1 MLTSSGSQQTMVP
14 IVSWP
19 RGKPVIFSKIGQERE
34 VASELGTFLSSRTSI
49 CGRGHQRR
57 NLDFHFYH
65 HHHQLLGARHRDLVR
80 SVGRAG
86 AGGWTRERKRERKE
100 IRNLEQFSR
109 RSGIKRAVY
118 DDGVGVAPSPSNYR
132 ATPLFPL
139 SLCIS
144 LWINDF
150 PWTKSKRTRGA
161 RWRAEGL
168 ASPTRPACLSVR
180 PREEG

>member
-1 MLTSSGSQQTMVP
+1 MLTSSGSQQTMVL

-65 HHHQLLGARHRDLVR
+65 HHHQLLGARAIVISLGSLD
-80 SVGRAG
+80 GR
-86 AGGWTRERKRERKE
+86 AGGWTGERKE

-139 SLCIS
+139 PLCIS

-150 PWTKSKRTRGA
+150 PWTNSKRTRGV

>member
-1 MLTSSGSQQTMVP
+1 MGLFCPLARPSAEGAISDAISIFISIIIIINNSWARAIVISLGS
-14 IVSWP
+14 
-19 RGKPVIFSKIGQERE
+19 
-34 VASELGTFLSSRTSI
+34 LD
-49 CGRGHQRR
+49 GR
-57 NLDFHFYH
+57 
-65 HHHQLLGARHRDLVR
+65 
-80 SVGRAG
+80 
-86 AGGWTRERKRERKE
+86 AGGWTGERKE

>member
-1 MLTSSGSQQTMVP
+1 MGLFCPLARPSAEGAISDAISIFISIIIIITS
-14 IVSWP
+14 W
-19 RGKPVIFSKIGQERE
+19 
-34 VASELGTFLSSRTSI
+34 
-49 CGRGHQRR
+49 
-57 NLDFHFYH
+57 
-65 HHHQLLGARHRDLVR
+65 
-80 SVGRAG
+80 GRATVISLG
-86 AGGWTRERKRERKE
+86 SLDGRAGGWTGERKE

-118 DDGVGVAPSPSNYR
+118 DDGVGVAPSPCNYR